1 MNVIMIHGIKQE
13 DSTSEDLL
21 DKWEQTLLAASAKLL
36 DGTDVVFP
44 YYGKVLAKWANG
56 GGNKV
61 VSMNANSSSNS
72 VAVNGGDADE
82 LQFIHDALIQCA
94 EANKI
99 SKQQIEAAEAQVG
112 ANHATM
118 DNFFYRSLNA
128 LLRLIED
135 VSPAQGSYAL
145 RLIKQAYT
153 YLDSPSAQK
162 AVDEIVSP
170 HLLRSPQV
178 VISHSLGTVIAFKLI
193 REMEKK
199 NIKVDIPLLI
209 TMGSPLGLDA
219 IQKKL
224 GLPREKP
231 ASVRRWVNFYDR
243 SDFVTLGKPLST
255 KNFGEGIVND
265 GKVDNRTLNCHGIVG
280 YLPHSGVIKELK
292 NVFATGC
299 AQE

>member
-1 MNVIMIHGIKQE
+1 MNVLMIHGIKQE

-21 DKWEQTLLAASAKLL
+21 DKWEDTLLGASAKLL
-36 DGTDVVFP
+36 TGTDIQFP
-44 YYGKVLAKWANG
+44 YYGKILAKWANG
-56 GGNKV
+56 GGDKV
-61 VSMNANSSSNS
+61 VSMSASPTSNP
-72 VAVNGGDADE
+72 VGVNGGDADE
-82 LQFIHDALIQCA
+82 LQFIHDSLIQVA
-94 EANKI
+94 KANKI
-99 SKQQIEAAEAQVG
+99 SKKQIEDAEAQVG
-112 ANHATM
+112 ENHATM

-135 VSPAQGSYAL
+135 VSPAKGSYAL
-145 RLIKQAYT
+145 RLIKQAYI
-153 YLDSPSAQK
+153 YLDSPGARA
-162 AVDEIVSP
+162 AVDAIVFP
-170 HLLRSPQV
+170 QLQRSPQV

-193 REMEKK
+193 REMEEK

-243 SDFVTLGKPLST
+243 SDFVTLGKPLSA

-265 GKVDNRTLNCHGIVG
+265 GKVDNRTLNCHGVVG
-280 YLPHSGVIKELK
+280 YLPHPGVIKELK
-292 NVFATGC
+292 DIFAKGC
-299 AQE
+299 A